1 MPEYHYAKADNLYYC
16 LKQNPIVLAWVL
28 FFTKS
33 SLDPVFKPYPPVIRR
48 KFLRWLRNRYQFL
61 KIRSRKLIVLLL
73 CKYHLKNSESSVLL
87 HVYGHICKP
96 AHKGYKIFDFRRK
109 RVIKIFDQNV
119 DRQSVESEIDKL
131 RAILQINFA
140 PSIRKWNIEEHWYEE
155 DYISGFPDVDRSYK
169 PILDSPTLKERFSQD
184 IAPCIETMML
194 FQKPL
199 KKELRSYIDEITGLL
214 KDSSWYQEKTKSDE
228 IHKIRKFMSSIVEQL
243 NAILDCSVYLLF
255 THGDF
260 CSANIL
266 NTHDKIKIID
276 WEHATYR
283 SALFDFYSYFF
294 YRPYRYKISTRE
306 MVLEINNLL
315 PQFITQL
322 GKKAPDISD
331 SIISLPRVYRWLYY
345 IERISM
351 LLERETT
358 DTNLNIKERI
368 LRFIEMYEEYEI
380 LCSDK
385 VKQ

>member
-1 MPEYHYAKADNLYYC
+1 MQEHQYAKADNLYYC
-16 LKQNPIVLAWVL
+16 LEQNPIVLAWVL

-33 SLDPVFKPYPPVIRR
+33 SLDPVFKPYQPIIRH
-48 KFLRWLRNRYQFL
+48 KFLRRSKNQYQFL
-61 KIRSRKLIVLLL
+61 KARLRKLIVLLL
-73 CKYHLKNSESSVLL
+73 YKYHLRRSESSIMLP
-87 HVYGHICKP
+87 VYGHICKP
-96 AHKGYKIFDFRRK
+96 AHKGYKVFDFRRK
-109 RVIKIFDQNV
+109 RVVKIFDHNV

-169 PILDSPTLKERFSQD
+169 PILDSPTLKERFGQD
-184 IAPCIETMML
+184 IAPCIETIML

-199 KKELRSYIDEITGLL
+199 KKELQIYTDEITMAL
-214 KDSSWYQEKTKSDE
+214 KDTSLYQEKVESDE
-228 IHKIRKFMSSIVEQL
+228 IYKIRRFVDSIIEQL
-243 NAILDCSVYLLF
+243 NAMPDCSVCLLF

-266 NTHDKIKIID
+266 NAHDNIKIID

-294 YRPYRYKISTRE
+294 YRPYRYKISTDDMASE
-306 MVLEINNLL
+306 VNTLL
-315 PQFITQL
+315 PIFISQL
-322 GKKAPDISD
+322 STKASAITD
-331 SIISLPRVYRWLYY
+331 SIASLQKVYRWLYY

-351 LLERETT
+351 LLEREMT
-358 DTNLNIKERI
+358 DANLNIKERI
-368 LRFIEMYEEYEI
+368 LRFIEMYQEYEI
-380 LCSDK
+380 LSSDN